1 MTTTFAPDDMTVRE
15 LLSAYAAIL
24 DILRSRHIVRSIYN
38 PLSDY
43 AEVLFCQ
50 AFGWT
55 REESNSASG
64 HDAIGSDKSRY

>member
-38 PLSDY
+38 PRSDY

-50 AFGWT
+50 AFGV
-55 REESNSASG
+55 SVALAPHG
-64 HDAIGSDKSRY
+64 AAGSD